1 YALNRETGEP
11 IWPIEERPVPQSTV
25 PGEKLSPTQPFP
37 TRPAPFELQGRAPEH
52 LIDYTPEIY
61 EQALRIAEEN
71 NLFNP
76 LFNPPTTI
84 NEEPA
89 WNCPGG
95 AGGANITGPAVGD
108 PVAGIVFVTS
118 PTQCCRLQV
127 MPGIDSDREGP
138 EQAGSTVA
146 DWVAV
151 STSVGFGAGPTLD
164 GLPIWKGRDGR
175 IVAIDVNTGEHLW
188 TIPNGDAPQAVQDR
202 IRNHPLLQGVEGVM
216 VNRGRA
222 GHAAMTVTPSL
233 LLATG
238 RLADDTPVL
247 FAIDKQTGE
256 RLGAVETPPTGS
268 YGMSG
273 WVHEGNQYIL
283 LQTPDGLA
291 AP

>member
-108 PVAGIVFVTS
+108 PVNGIVFVTS
-118 PTQCCRLQV
+118 QSQCFRLQV

-151 STSVGFGAGPTLD
+151 LSSVGCGAGGATVSEPAVGEPLNATVLALSECQGARLQAMPGIDTEREGPEQAGSTLADWVALSASVGFGAGPPLD
-164 GLPIWKGRDGR
+164 GLPIWRGPDGR
-175 IVAIDVNTGEHLW
+175 IV
-188 TIPNGDAPQAVQDR
+188 
-202 IRNHPLLQGVEGVM
+202 
-216 VNRGRA
+216 
-222 GHAAMTVTPSL
+222 
-233 LLATG
+233 
-238 RLADDTPVL
+238 
-247 FAIDKQTGE
+247 
-256 RLGAVETPPTGS
+256 
-268 YGMSG
+268 
-273 WVHEGNQYIL
+273 
-283 LQTPDGLA
+283 
-291 AP
+291 